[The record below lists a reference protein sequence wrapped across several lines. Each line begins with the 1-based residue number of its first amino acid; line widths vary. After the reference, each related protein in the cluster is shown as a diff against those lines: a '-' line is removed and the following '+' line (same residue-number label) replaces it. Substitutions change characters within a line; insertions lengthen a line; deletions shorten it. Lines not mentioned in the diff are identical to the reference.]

1 MLEAVAEGFPQLQ
14 EGNQEKFLNIV
25 SGQSN
30 TSKKTSNTKVP
41 KTKPSPGNETL
52 DISKKTKK
60 RAFARLLEKFRLIFI
75 ISNTI
80 WIRSEYNLIN

>member
-30 TSKKTSNTKVP
+30 TTKNNSDGKAP
-41 KTKPSPGNETL
+41 KTKLAPGKE
-52 DISKKTKK
+52 TKK
-60 RAFARLLEKFRLIFI
+60 SALERLLEKFR
-75 ISNTI
+75 
-80 WIRSEYNLIN
+80 